1 MMRIRNGEMSA
12 DNGKHTVHTSERAFS
27 CEVCNR
33 KSTQL
38 SKLMRHYH
46 TGEGRFNLNVCDKN
60 CRKLSALMVHR
71 RSQLLRTN
79 TEAHS

>member
-1 MMRIRNGEMSA
+1 MY
-12 DNGKHTVHTSERAFS
+12 DDDDDD
-27 CEVCNR
+27 
-33 KSTQL
+33 
-38 SKLMRHYH
+38 
-46 TGEGRFNLNVCDKN
+46 EGRFNLNVCDKN